1 MTSAIGAGHVSQ
13 LSPAL
18 TVLAAFLC
26 AHPLGSGIAS
36 TVAAFTYRR
45 RRDPSRWYL
54 GDAADVAA
62 AKERYPSIA
71 VVIPAHNE
79 QEVIADALRA
89 VLTLRWPSLEILVVD
104 DGSTDD
110 TCAQV
115 RPFLDTGQVRLV
127 VKRNNEGKSM
137 AINDALMLAR
147 SELILILDA
156 DGIPDPGALERM
168 VPPFL
173 LGDGIGAVTGNP
185 RVLNT
190 RTVLSRL
197 QAVEFS
203 STVGVLRRG
212 EAVWGRLMTFSGLCT
227 LLNRQVVLD
236 LGGFAADMA
245 TEDIE
250 MSWRL
255 QLTGREVMYEPT
267 ALFGMQVPEHLRQLW
282 RQRVR
287 WVTGLAQVLRRHG
300 WKAASPQQWRLWP
313 TAVSGALS
321 IVWAHLL
328 VATIA
333 GWAIATALGHPPTGL
348 SLVMGI
354 VAAVTVLAG
363 VVQACIGMHMDARAD
378 PNIWKQL
385 PWVAWYP
392 LVYWVLCVLLVVR
405 GTLPALFRRPRQSV
419 WNVPREVGAH
429 SDTA

>member
-1 MTSAIGAGHVSQ
+1 MTGTIEAAHAAQ

-18 TVLAAFLC
+18 AVLGAFLC
-26 AHPLGSGIAS
+26 AHPLGSGLAS
-36 TVAAFTYRR
+36 TAAALVYRR
-45 RRDPSRWYL
+45 RRDPSRWYVS
-54 GDAADVAA
+54 DDEQVAA
-62 AKERYPSIA
+62 AKERYPSVA

-79 QEVIADALRA
+79 EGVIAEALRA
-89 VLTLRWPSLEILVVD
+89 VLAVRWPTLEILVID

-110 TCAQV
+110 TCERV

-127 VKRNNEGKSM
+127 IKRVNEGKSM
-137 AINDALMLAR
+137 AINDALLLAR
-147 SELILILDA
+147 SELVLILDA

-190 RTVLSRL
+190 RTVLARL

-212 EAVWGRLMTFSGLCT
+212 EAVWGRLMTFSGMCT
-227 LLNRQVVLD
+227 LLDRQTVLD
-236 LGGFAADMA
+236 LGGFAPDMS

-267 ALFGMQVPEHLRQLW
+267 ALFGMEVPEHLRPLW
-282 RQRVR
+282 RQRIR
-287 WVTGLAQVLRRHG
+287 WVSGLAQVFRRHTRE
-300 WKAASPQQWRLWP
+300 ASSPGQWRIWP

-321 IVWAHLL
+321 VIWAHLL
-328 VATIA
+328 VLTVA
-333 GWAIATALGHPPTGL
+333 GWAIATAVGHPPTGL
-348 SLVMGI
+348 PRVMGL
-354 VAAVTVLAG
+354 VAAITVLAG
-363 VVQACIGMHMDARAD
+363 IVQACIGMAMDARAD
-378 PNIWKQL
+378 PTVWKQL

-392 LVYWVLCVLLVVR
+392 LAYWVLCVLLVVR
-405 GTLPALFRRPRQSV
+405 ATLPALLRRPRQSV
-419 WNVPREVGAH
+419 WDVPREG
-429 SDTA
+429 